1 LALLWFYH
9 NFYVKDFTFAFLNF
23 ADENDVSVSSLDEQ
37 LEDFTDK
44 EISDFVSFD
53 SYYTCL
59 SYFFVI

>member
-1 LALLWFYH
+1 LVQLIWFYH
-9 NFYVKDFTFAFLNF
+9 DFRVKDLTFAFLNF

-37 LEDFTDK
+37 LDDFTDK

-59 SYFFVI
+59 